1 MQSRQS
7 LQDLDGKKERHMPN
21 EHDKSSVTARGE
33 NAPVRSE
40 LDTFLKEVQ
49 QLAGSGADGGRGRI
63 IFALDATMSRQP
75 LWDTACK
82 LQSDM
87 FREVATAGGLEVQ
100 LVFYRGDNQCSASRW
115 TADTQHLTKIMT
127 GIACRAGHTQLRKV
141 LAHAQKEAELLKV
154 SALIFIGDALEEDE
168 DELIP
173 EARRLGRLGVP
184 AFVFQEGHNREV
196 ENVFREIASLTRGA
210 YCRFDPGAAQQ
221 LSELLRAVAVFATG
235 GAAALAARKDAGA
248 VKLLGQLND
257 R

>member
-1 MQSRQS
+1 MA
-7 LQDLDGKKERHMPN
+7 E
-21 EHDKSSVTARGE
+21 DKSITNRGE
-33 NAPVRSE
+33 NTPATSQ
-40 LDTFLKEVQ
+40 LDTFLAEVKE
-49 QLAGSGADGGRGRI
+49 LASGGTGGGRGRI
-63 IFALDATMSRQP
+63 IFALDATASREQT
-75 LWDTACK
+75 WDTACK

-115 TADTQHLTKIMT
+115 TTDTQHLTKIMT

-173 EARRLGRLGVP
+173 EARRLGRLGVA
-184 AFVFQEGHNREV
+184 AFMFQEGRNREV
-196 ENVFREIASLTRGA
+196 ENVFRKISNLTHGA
-210 YCRFDPGAAQQ
+210 YCRFDPGAARQ

-235 GAAALAARKDAGA
+235 GTAALAARKDAGA
-248 VKLLGQLND
+248 VKLLEQLKG